1 MARTL
6 LNLDDDA
13 LAGAAVILGTITKV
27 DTVNGALRLVA
38 AGAHDEDQR
47 RRFDTVVDLIGDR
60 LAEVDVRAE
69 AWR

>member
-1 MARTL
+1 
-6 LNLDDDA
+6 
-13 LAGAAVILGTITKV
+13 V
-27 DTVNGALRLVA
+27 DTVNGALRLV